1 MDESNLHDALL
12 LKPEDSTAKVMMLGE
27 KYRKPKNRNN
37 TGSSNAAVK
46 QTADHDSV
54 AIAVADPYGKD
65 LEAYLETL
73 GLIERFVSDF
83 LASSEQA

>member
-27 KYRKPKNRNN
+27 KYRKPQNRNN
-37 TGSSNAAVK
+37 KGSSNAAVE

-54 AIAVADPYGKD
+54 AIAVADPYDKD